1 MKARAPILAPLASLV
16 AAAGLWLV
24 FAPAQLGGSTTYSVT
39 DGISM
44 QPLLHKGDLAVERS
58 SSHYRVGDIVL
69 YRSPS
74 LHTTVLHRIK
84 VIQNGRYYFKGDNN
98 SFVDPGYV
106 TDKALVGKLWFHVPH
121 AGAVISWFA
130 RPLHAA
136 IIVAIAVFFLG
147 AGTLTKTARRRRTGR
162 PRAKKQGFQR
172 PTMHDLHGTVGKIFA
187 SIVGLVVLGTIL
199 LVVGFTTPAHRSVI
213 VSGTYRHTG
222 TFAYA
227 AETVRPNAAYPT
239 GVAVTGQP
247 LFLDLFRDEMLR
259 FTYRFESRE
268 PHHVYGTISM
278 YAILSS
284 EATSWHDR
292 YALAPPTKFQGD
304 QMTISGVV
312 DLAALRTFIMQ
323 LAQTSGAV
331 GGDLSIAVRPV
342 VHVYGSVGGQR
353 LNETFSPALLA
364 TATQSVL
371 MLTPSTP
378 TTPPG
383 ATYAT
388 PTTGDLL
395 EASLNPVQEGT
406 SRAAAVNYVT
416 FARYKLPIPLLRLL
430 GLIALAL
437 AALGAVIHH
446 ETLGRHVEQ
455 PLEDRIAQRLGSV
468 VVPVAAL
475 QDAESK
481 TVEVPEFARLAGLA
495 NYLERPI
502 LTETRDGIRLFA
514 VDDGTLRYVHRA
526 RVVETS
532 EADAPAPAAEE
543 APPPTVFPTKP
554 VRLRLAR
561 IAGLLLV
568 VGIAVTLATTFT
580 ATNTVPPSKVGRSI
594 QALALSQLAPVAC
607 SAIGFSHLIVA
618 TTATTSGT
626 TGNDLILGRGVAGTF
641 TINGNG
647 GSDCL
652 VAGGGSSTYNTLN
665 GSNTAVC
672 LAPAAA
678 HTTYSKCTNH

>member
-16 AAAGLWLV
+16 VAVGMWLV

-58 SSHYRVGDIVL
+58 SSSYRVGDIVL

-74 LHTTVLHRIK
+74 LHTTVLHRII

-106 TDKALVGKLWFHVPH
+106 TDRALVGKLWFHVPH

-136 IIVAIAVFFLG
+136 IIIALAVFFLG
-147 AGTLTKTARRRRTGR
+147 AGSLTRTARRRRTGR

-172 PTMHDLHGTVGKIFA
+172 PTIHDLHGTVGKIFA
-187 SIVGLVVLGTIL
+187 SIVGLFVLAAIL
-199 LVVGFTTPAHRSVI
+199 LTVGFTTPAHRSVI
-213 VSGTYRHTG
+213 VSGAYRHTG
-222 TFAYA
+222 SFDYA
-227 AETVRPNAAYPT
+227 ARTVRPNAAYPT
-239 GVAVTGQP
+239 GLAVTGQP
-247 LFLDLFRDEMLR
+247 LFLDLFKNEMLR

-268 PHHVYGTISM
+268 PHHVHGTISM
-278 YAILSS
+278 YAFLSS
-284 EATSWHDR
+284 EATSWHNH
-292 YALAPPTKFQGD
+292 YALVPLTKFQGD
-304 QMTISGVV
+304 QTTISGVV
-312 DLAALRTFIMQ
+312 DLAALRTFILQ

-331 GGDLSIAVRPV
+331 GGDLSISVRPV
-342 VHVYGSVGGQR
+342 VHVYGSVGGQP
-353 LNETFSPALLA
+353 LNETFSPMLLA

-371 MLTPSTP
+371 RLDPSTP
-378 TTPPG
+378 TAPPG

-388 PTTGDLL
+388 PTTGDLV
-395 EASLNPVQEGT
+395 AAALNPVQEGKT
-406 SRAAAVNYVT
+406 RQAAVNDVT
-416 FARYKLPIPLLRLL
+416 FARYQLPVPLLRLL
-430 GLIALAL
+430 GLVALAL
-437 AALGAVIHH
+437 AAIGAVIHH
-446 ETLGRHVEQ
+446 ERLGRHIEQ
-455 PLEDRIAQRLGSV
+455 PLEDRIAQRIGSV

-495 NYLERPI
+495 DYLERPI

-514 VDDGTLRYVHRA
+514 VDDGTLRYIHRA
-526 RVVETS
+526 PVVEKR
-532 EADAPAPAAEE
+532 EADAPAPAEE
-543 APPPTVFPTKP
+543 APSPTVFPTKP

-580 ATNTVPPSKVGRSI
+580 ATNTVPPSKVGRTI
-594 QALALSQLAPVAC
+594 QALALSQLAPAEC
-607 SAIGFSHLIVA
+607 SGISLTHLMVA
-618 TTATTSGT
+618 TTSTTSGT
-626 TGNDLILGRGVAGTF
+626 NADDLILGRGTAGVF
-641 TINGNG
+641 TLTGNG
-647 GSDCL
+647 GTDCL
-652 VAGGGSSTYNTLN
+652 VAGGGASTYNTLN
-665 GSNTAVC
+665 GGYTDIC

-678 HTTYSKCTNH
+678 HNTYSKCTNH